1 MTLTSSSS
9 FTVLESVLEDMVGVD
24 PDLAFHKQPETVPD
38 YAVNKKP
45 YPGPI
50 FEEKKPGFRS
60 RSDLICFHLTIKV
73 NMIND
78 LSG

>member
-1 MTLTSSSS
+1 MG
-9 FTVLESVLEDMVGVD
+9 GVD
-24 PDLAFHKQPETVPD
+24 PDPTFKNKPEPVPD
-38 YAVNKKP
+38 SAVNKKP

-60 RSDLICFHLTIKV
+60 RSDLICFHLTIKG